1 VSVIR
6 CYMSIIPDSR
16 FAECMVRENSLDRR
30 GFQAWVFLRAMLF
43 GAEDKWWGDRGG
55 RAFPHEGL
63 DFCLFSDASRSLF
76 RLEEGTRIPAMY
88 DGRVVAILDDFLG
101 ASIVLEHRL
110 PRHRDPFLTIYGHM
124 AVRETLHVGS
134 AVREAE
140 IIGTLTEPGTSPVR
154 IHPHLH
160 VSLDR
165 PSESASYNNLTWRD
179 LNNSGLFTM
188 IDPLAVIG
196 GSYRVVELVEKHPEP
211 A

>member
-1 VSVIR
+1 
-6 CYMSIIPDSR
+6 MNTIPDSR
-16 FAECMVRENSLDRR
+16 FTQYMVRENGLDRR

-43 GAEDKWWGDRGG
+43 GAEDKWWGDRGR

-88 DGRVVAILDDFLG
+88 DGTVVAIIDDFLG

-124 AVRETLHVGS
+124 AVRETLHVES

-140 IIGTLTEPGTSPVR
+140 IIGTLAEPGTSPVR

-160 VSLDR
+160 VSLAR

-179 LNNSGLFTM
+179 LNNPGLFTM
-188 IDPLAVIG
+188 IDPLAVMAGPYQVIE
-196 GSYRVVELVEKHPEP
+196 RDEENPEP
-211 A
+211 V